1 MSLQSR
7 KILLGITG
15 GIAAYKAPEIVRQ
28 FTACGAEVRV
38 VMTRTACE
46 FVAIKTLEVLSRHPV
61 YTDLFDRDREFSV
74 LHVGLAEWAEVMLV
88 APATAHFLGRVAGG
102 LADDLLTTL
111 MLSATAPTFLSP
123 SMEEHMLTSGA
134 VEANLQLL
142 TERGYHLLEPETGP
156 LASGASGRGR
166 MPEPA
171 ALAAVVAAHFSGDLD
186 GLKLLVSAGPT
197 VEDLDPV
204 RFISNRSSGK
214 MGYAIAQRAAERGA
228 QVWLVAGPTALPV
241 PAGVELHE
249 VRSTLDMQRVVD
261 ELFAGVDGA
270 ILAAAPVDYRAGTA
284 AEHKI
289 KRCGETLSVEL
300 VENPDISAGLGS
312 RKEGRV
318 LVVFAM
324 ETEKGLERA
333 REKLARK
340 GGDLIVLNMLRDEGA
355 GFGHDTNRV
364 TMIDAEG
371 GEEALPLLSKLAVAD
386 RILDWVRGRRSDQRL
401 TV

>member
-7 KILLGITG
+7 KILLGVTG

-28 FTACGAEVRV
+28 LTARGAEVRV
-38 VMTRTACE
+38 VMTRTADE
-46 FVAIKTLEVLSRHPV
+46 FVAVKTLAVLSRHPV
-61 YTDLFDRDREFSV
+61 YTDLFDRDREFPV
-74 LHVGLAEWAEVMLV
+74 LHVGLAEWAEAILV

-102 LADDLLTTL
+102 LADDLLTTV
-111 MLSATAPTFLSP
+111 MLSATAPAFLAP
-123 SMEEHMLTSGA
+123 SMEENMLASGA

-142 TERGYHLLEPETGP
+142 AARGYHLLEPVTGP

-166 MPEPA
+166 MPEPE
-171 ALAAVVAAHFSGDLD
+171 ALAAAVAAHFSGDLD

-228 QVWLVAGPTALPV
+228 QVHLVSGPTALSV
-241 PAGVELHE
+241 PAGVELHA

-261 ELFAGVDGA
+261 ELFAGVDAA
-270 ILAAAPVDYRAGTA
+270 ILAAAPADYRAATI

-289 KRCGETLSVEL
+289 KRSGEALAIEL

-333 REKLARK
+333 REKLVRK

-364 TMIDAEG
+364 TLIDAEG

-386 RILDWVRGRRSDQRL
+386 RILDWVLRRQSG
-401 TV
+401 